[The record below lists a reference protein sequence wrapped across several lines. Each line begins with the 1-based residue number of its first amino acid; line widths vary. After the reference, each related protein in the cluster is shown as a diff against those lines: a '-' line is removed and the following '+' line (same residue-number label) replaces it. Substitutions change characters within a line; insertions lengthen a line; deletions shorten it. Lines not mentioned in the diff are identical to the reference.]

1 MSNYRDTVEQWSTAI
16 REGGELPGRA
26 EVYRELVHASIS
38 GLLQTNLPRT
48 HALMGDDEWHKAIQ
62 QFLASRT
69 QHSPHFVDLAA
80 EFAAQLNTQAKISD
94 LAHYEA
100 LCLEVETTRDE
111 DTRRLAAYEHNV
123 LLDPPVPAVTFI
135 LLDRNAADGT
145 VRPQEIS
152 ASQYVHIAKTVI

>member
-1 MSNYRDTVEQWSTAI
+1 
-16 REGGELPGRA
+16 
-26 EVYRELVHASIS
+26 
-38 GLLQTNLPRT
+38 
-48 HALMGDDEWHKAIQ
+48 MGDDEWHKAIQ

-100 LCLEVETTRDE
+100 LCLEVETTKDE